1 MMAIASM
8 KSSVRGW
15 ERPCAPARHGTDTH
29 KEAPLKSA
37 ATLEL
42 GNGFS
47 QNRPDREERRRK
59 RSKSENLPLAEE
71 SMSVIKYS
79 DVLLII
85 MNFSCLKS

>member
-15 ERPCAPARHGTDTH
+15 ERPCAPARHGTDKDVSRLHADRDACKGSTDTH

-47 QNRPDREERRRK
+47 QNRPDREE
-59 RSKSENLPLAEE
+59 
-71 SMSVIKYS
+71 
-79 DVLLII
+79 
-85 MNFSCLKS
+85 